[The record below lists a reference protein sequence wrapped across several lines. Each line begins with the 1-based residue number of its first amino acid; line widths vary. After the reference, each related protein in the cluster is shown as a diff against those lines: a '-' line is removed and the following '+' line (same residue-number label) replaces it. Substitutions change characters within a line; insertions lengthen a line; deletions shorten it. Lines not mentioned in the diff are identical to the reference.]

1 MNDGRGAAGASS
13 ANSGCD
19 DSCAAVR
26 KTSHI
31 IRVKARS
38 TPRLKRFPIKWNHLI
53 EKEALR
59 AKELEH
65 VLIEK
70 VEQLFWNKL

>member
-1 MNDGRGAAGASS
+1 LFRAQQESAS
-13 ANSGCD
+13 APAKFRRNSGT
-19 DSCAAVR
+19 A
-26 KTSHI
+26 
-31 IRVKARS
+31 S
-38 TPRLKRFPIKWNHLI
+38 TVLALQTTYIV

-70 VEQLFWNKL
+70 VEQVFRNML

>member
-19 DSCAAVR
+19 VSCAAVR

-38 TPRLKRFPIKWNHLI
+38 TLKRFPLRWNHLI
-53 EKEALR
+53 EKDALR

>member
-19 DSCAAVR
+19 VSCAAVR

-38 TPRLKRFPIKWNHLI
+38 TPTKALPIRWNHLI